1 MRDLKDGIRAHV
13 RIDWNGMVHKR
24 FRGTD
29 ADKRYATEVAV
40 LKVLGER
47 ECPYVPKLVEEHPEE
62 LYFVST
68 NCGSPAPNLTPA
80 KAKELFAELERDYG
94 VRHGDAEARNV
105 TYSAKLGRFCLIDF
119 EIAEILP
126 MAEKTY

>member
-29 ADKRYATEVAV
+29 ADKRYATEEAV
-40 LKVLGER
+40 LKVLGDR
-47 ECPYVPKLVEEHPEE
+47 ECPYVPRLVEEHPEE

-68 NCGSPAPNLTPA
+68 NCGSPAPNLTAA